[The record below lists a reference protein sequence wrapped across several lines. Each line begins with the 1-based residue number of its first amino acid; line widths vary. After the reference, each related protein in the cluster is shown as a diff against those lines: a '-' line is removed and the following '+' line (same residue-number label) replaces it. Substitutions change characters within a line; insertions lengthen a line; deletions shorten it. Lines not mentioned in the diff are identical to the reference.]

1 MDLRL
6 KQCAA
11 ADVIIWVLNAIG
23 VVLLLWTENHSF
35 RLDPGWPHL
44 DGRH

>member
-11 ADVIIWVLNAIG
+11 SDVFIWILNAIG
-23 VVLLLWTENHSF
+23 VVLLLWTCSVF
-35 RLDPGWPHL
+35 G
-44 DGRH
+44 